1 MDNGVIKDVQ
11 FLEVNYVRNIIRII
25 TLAVV
30 AVLGLHIASAEQM
43 TVSIIKQTDESHG
56 IFAASEGLIPWGHGQ
71 ISFDISEESSGI
83 TASVS
88 YYSKNGRT
96 AEEVLCWNIMLN
108 NDEKAKFKCEQW
120 FVSPDGGQCNYTN
133 PQSFEYDQDVRSVT
147 LIPDIAGSMLSND
160 FPDIVGQMDS
170 ASDIKTGTKC
180 EVNSEE
186 KAISC
191 AKKVYALQAIS
202 LGVDANQ
209 LEWTARL
216 GEEGGWYDV
225 TAWDP
230 VAWDPQSP
238 PYEVKQFNIKTNG
251 ETGAVKDYW
260 FQELMESGKRI
271 EISNLVLLKEEQTSL
286 AEELMSFIQTVSPT
300 DAQIIARWDL
310 SIIADISINGSIHHI
325 ACFKFFDGEE
335 SYVGDIWTDLDDQH
349 RIVQMELT
357 STALG

>member
-120 FVSPDGGQCNYTN
+120 FVFPDGGQCNYTN
-133 PQSFEYDQDVRSVT
+133 PQPFEYDQNVHSVT
-147 LIPDIAGSMLSND
+147 LIPDIAGGKLSND
-160 FPDIVGQMDS
+160 FPDIVGQIDS
-170 ASDIKTGTKC
+170 TIDTEAADAKG
-180 EVNSEE
+180 EVHSEE
-186 KAISC
+186 KAILW
-191 AKKVYALQAIS
+191 AKKVYALQEIS
-202 LGVDANQ
+202 LGVDADQ
-209 LEWTARL
+209 LEWSARL
-216 GEEGGWYDV
+216 GEESGWYVV
-225 TAWDP
+225 TASDLQFP
-230 VAWDPQSP
+230 FYD
-238 PYEVKQFNIKTNG
+238 VKQFNIKANG
-251 ETGAVKDYW
+251 ETGAVKDTW
-260 FQELMESGKRI
+260 FQELMESGKSI
-271 EISNLVLLKEEQTSL
+271 EISNLVLLKEKQISL

-300 DAQIIARWDL
+300 DAQMIAKWDL
-310 SIIADISINGSIHHI
+310 SMIADINVNGTIHHI
-325 ACFKFFDGEE
+325 ACFKFFDGQE